1 LLLIQALLGWIAAW
15 LGWSAFAGWVIALVS
30 IYTVWYV
37 YRAMR
42 VYYGQGRLLTF
53 AKICAVGFTY
63 MIGFSITLLVTL
75 LVSAI
80 IA

>member
-1 LLLIQALLGWIAAW
+1 MRGW
-15 LGWSAFAGWVIALVS
+15 AGAPSTGGSIALVS

-53 AKICAVGFTY
+53 TKLCAVGFTY
-63 MIGFSITLLVTL
+63 MIGFSATLLVTL

>member
-1 LLLIQALLGWIAAW
+1 
-15 LGWSAFAGWVIALVS
+15 
-30 IYTVWYV
+30 
-37 YRAMR
+37 MR

-53 AKICAVGFTY
+53 AKLCAVGFAY